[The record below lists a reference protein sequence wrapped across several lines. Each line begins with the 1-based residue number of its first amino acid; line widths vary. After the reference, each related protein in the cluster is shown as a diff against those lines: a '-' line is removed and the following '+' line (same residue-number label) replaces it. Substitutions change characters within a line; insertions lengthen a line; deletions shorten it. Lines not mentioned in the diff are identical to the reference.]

1 LGEPK
6 PDRPQTWAA
15 PATPREN
22 LLSKPLKSRT
32 SGRGQEELRTVR
44 LGSVVRPTNQA
55 VKDFDS
61 NSGSQNPG
69 RTSRSSET
77 EHWLT
82 AARKA
87 YAIVIASH
95 VAGAC
100 VAHFFPLIH
109 GEISVKIG
117 STFRGC
123 FIGVVSIL
131 MLSACGGGGGGGGG
145 GTSNT
150 PPVANAGPAQSVT
163 TGTTVTLNGSA
174 SSDADGNALT
184 YAWTLPTR
192 PAGSAATLS
201 GANTVNPTFVA
212 DVAGTYVASLVV
224 NDGTVNSSPATVTI
238 TATAPSAAPVANA
251 GPAQSVIVPTT
262 VVLNGSGSTAAPGQ
276 TLTYSW
282 TLSSRPA
289 GSTAVLTGSTTV
301 QPTFTADVA
310 GTYVATLVVNN
321 GSVNSAPSTV
331 TITGSTGN
339 APPVANAGP
348 AQNVTIP
355 ATVTLDGTGSF
366 DPNGSALGYT
376 WTFQS
381 RPTGSTATLNA
392 PNTAN
397 PTFSPDLP
405 GEYVVRLVVNDG
417 SLNSSPATVLIT
429 ASSDNSVPIA
439 NAGPAQQVSVGATVT
454 LDGSASTD
462 ADGDTLTY
470 SWTLTSRP
478 SGSTATLTNPTSVGP
493 TFVPDVGG
501 TYVASLV
508 VNDGTFSS
516 LPSTVSITAL
526 ASTTTGVPYVARNG
540 MTVTLNS
547 VNIQQSGGLTS
558 YTVSYTQRNNTTA
571 PIPEGSF
578 RLYFTNAAPLG
589 QFVLPNALDP
599 GEQLTVSYTFAGVP
613 SANVPLLLQYDG
625 DHADAPEPIP
635 GALQWRFPIQ

>member
-1 LGEPK
+1 LSRRQRARGAFFLLVE
-6 PDRPQTWAA
+6 
-15 PATPREN
+15 RE
-22 LLSKPLKSRT
+22 
-32 SGRGQEELRTVR
+32 
-44 LGSVVRPTNQA
+44 
-55 VKDFDS
+55 
-61 NSGSQNPG
+61 
-69 RTSRSSET
+69 
-77 EHWLT
+77 
-82 AARKA
+82 
-87 YAIVIASH
+87 IV
-95 VAGAC
+95 
-100 VAHFFPLIH
+100 
-109 GEISVKIG
+109 VKIG
-117 STFRGC
+117 FGLRGF
-123 FIGVVSIL
+123 FIGVAS
-131 MLSACGGGGGGGGG
+131 MLLLAACGGGGGGGGG
-145 GTSNT
+145 GNT
-150 PPVANAGPAQSVT
+150 PPVANAGAAQTVVA
-163 TGTTVTLNGSA
+163 GATVTLNGSA

-184 YAWTLPTR
+184 YSWTLPTR

-238 TATAPSAAPVANA
+238 TAAPVANA

-289 GSTAVLTGSTTV
+289 GSTAVLTGSATV
-301 QPTFTADVA
+301 QPTFTADVV
-310 GTYVATLVVNN
+310 GTYVASLVVNN
-321 GSVNSAPSTV
+321 GTVSSAPSTV

-381 RPTGSTATLNA
+381 RPAGSTATLNA

-405 GEYVVRLVVNDG
+405 SQYVVRLVVNDG
-417 SLNSSPATVLIT
+417 TLNSAPATVLVT
-429 ASSDNSVPIA
+429 ASSDTSVPIA

-470 SWTLTSRP
+470 SWTLPTRP
-478 SGSTATLTNPTSVGP
+478 AGSTATLTNPTSVGP

-508 VNDGTFSS
+508 VNDGTFNS
-516 LPSTVSITAL
+516 LPSNVSITAV

-547 VNIQQSGGLTS
+547 VNIQQSGGTSS
-558 YTVSYTQRNNTTA
+558 YTVSYTQRNTTAA

-589 QFVLPNALDP
+589 QFVISNELDP